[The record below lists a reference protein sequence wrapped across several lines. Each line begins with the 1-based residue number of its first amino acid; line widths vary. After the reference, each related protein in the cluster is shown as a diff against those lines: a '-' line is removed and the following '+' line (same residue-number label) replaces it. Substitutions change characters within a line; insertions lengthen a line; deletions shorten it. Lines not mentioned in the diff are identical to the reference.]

1 MCRYIF
7 GSLKNPFE
15 TALLKNSKWQEG
27 NFTITYSKPSALQ
40 VWSLAIFWVHWM
52 GSLVWDDISLTSPIW
67 PLRLNLSETYLYRI
81 LRIAGAFAVRLY
93 CAIKHMH
100 FQTFNP
106 SKFGSGVLD
115 MVRKREL
122 TKPKKLSFT
131 LQIPPVQKDISN
143 MKFPMHG
150 MQFWYDDEASK
161 LWVLWCG
168 SARATFPEKCIIL

>member
-1 MCRYIF
+1 M
-7 GSLKNPFE
+7 
-15 TALLKNSKWQEG
+15 
-27 NFTITYSKPSALQ
+27 
-40 VWSLAIFWVHWM
+40 
-52 GSLVWDDISLTSPIW
+52 
-67 PLRLNLSETYLYRI
+67 YRI

-150 MQFWYDDEASK
+150 MQF
-161 LWVLWCG
+161 
-168 SARATFPEKCIIL
+168 

>member
-1 MCRYIF
+1 MYNVESAMCRYIF

-15 TALLKNSKWQEG
+15 TALLKILNDKREISPSRIPNQVRFRCGHWLFFG
-27 NFTITYSKPSALQ
+27 FTDWDPS
-40 VWSLAIFWVHWM
+40 SGM
-52 GSLVWDDISLTSPIW
+52 TLVFSSPIW

-150 MQFWYDDEASK
+150 MQF
-161 LWVLWCG
+161 
-168 SARATFPEKCIIL
+168 